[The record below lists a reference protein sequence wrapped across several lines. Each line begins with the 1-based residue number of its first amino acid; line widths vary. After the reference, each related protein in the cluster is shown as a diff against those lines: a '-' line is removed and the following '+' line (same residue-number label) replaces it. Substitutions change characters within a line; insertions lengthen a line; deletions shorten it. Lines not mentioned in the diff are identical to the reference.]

1 MALPNSSKPPGS
13 LPGQHKHPVLGA
25 GDVIAEGDTFLVEN
39 LLDEDLSDGALQ
51 HLKDEVQWETMH
63 HRGGEVPRR
72 VAVQGIVELDG
83 SVPVYRHPADESP
96 VLRPFTPTVAAIAQ
110 VVSSRLQHP
119 VNHVLIQHYR
129 NGADFISEH
138 SDKSIDIV
146 RSSSIVNVSLGAQR
160 TMFLRTKKDA
170 GPKRAVRVPLPHNSM
185 FVLGLKSNRVWQ
197 HGIHADNRPEKTK
210 EEETRGER
218 ISLTFRWIGTCLSE
232 DSSLIWGQ
240 GATGKTKA
248 EAKPVINGVL
258 EESQALI
265 YAFGKENS
273 QSDFDWD
280 EVYGEG
286 SDVLHFHVNP

>member
-1 MALPNSSKPPGS
+1 MALSNSSKTPAS
-13 LPGQHKHPVLGA
+13 LPGQHKHLVLGA

-39 LLDEDLSDGALQ
+39 LLDDDLCNGVLPR
-51 HLKDEVQWETMH
+51 LKDEVRWETMH

-72 VAVQGIVELDG
+72 VAVQGIIEPDG
-83 SVPVYRHPADESP
+83 SIPVYRHPADESP
-96 VLRPFTPTVAAIAQ
+96 VLHPFTPTVAAIAR
-110 VVSSRLQHP
+110 VVSTKLNHP

-185 FVLGLKSNRVWQ
+185 FVLGLKSNRIWQ

-210 EEETRGER
+210 EAEARGER
-218 ISLTFRWIGTCLSE
+218 ISLTFRWIGTYLSE
-232 DSSLIWGQ
+232 DSRLIWGQ

-248 EAKPVINGVL
+248 EAKSVINGVL
-258 EESQALI
+258 DETQALI
-265 YAFGKENS
+265 DAFGKENS
-273 QSDFDWD
+273 QSNFDWD

-286 SDVLHFHVNP
+286 SDVLHFQPNT